1 MEGLDSI
8 TNSINMNLSKLW
20 EIVDRGTWHAVRR
33 VTQSQRQ
40 LSDSTTIDKVICAIL
55 AKIAVTFFPEVEKTI
70 LKFLWNHKSFQIVDV
85 ILKSSEAGSIT
96 LSNFKLYH
104 KTTVIR
110 HYSFIIKYN
119 GKVIFICM
127 CYYVGQREELTFYEH
142 WSLRPKKT
150 AQKHAEFGGKS
161 A

>member
-119 GKVIFICM
+119 A
-127 CYYVGQREELTFYEH
+127 
-142 WSLRPKKT
+142 SNKT
-150 AQKHAEFGGKS
+150 E
-161 A
+161 